1 MSRSRLGPSF
11 DPQPKTC
18 DLPNSTAHEGSSPGI
33 RAIRKLSLVEGMDCR
48 ALINGNPQRARWF
61 LPPDVHHYRRRTVP
75 PGWCEQSR
83 NSTGYPEYEQ
93 YAVSPQRIILFTLL
107 PLAPVAVFAFLRSR
121 YRCPNKDPL
130 CRKDRPCIACYR
142 KLFYGPARG
151 FEPPS

>member
-1 MSRSRLGPSF
+1 MATLSAHAGSCRLMSTIIGGGPS
-11 DPQPKTC
+11 
-18 DLPNSTAHEGSSPGI
+18 
-33 RAIRKLSLVEGMDCR
+33 
-48 ALINGNPQRARWF
+48 
-61 LPPDVHHYRRRTVP
+61 P

-107 PLAPVAVFAFLRSR
+107 PLAPVAVFAFLHSR

-130 CRKDRPCIACYR
+130 CRKDRPCIACYL
-142 KLFYGPARG
+142 KLFYGPALV